1 MAVEEQVSP
10 TRMNL
15 LMRKAQIKLAQQGV
29 DLLKSKRDAL
39 VQEFFS
45 IVRKLLASRDELER
59 VTHRAYHSLI
69 IAKAVDGPE
78 AVNSAAFAGKRDIL
92 ITIQRRNV
100 WGVKIPNIEKVNFER
115 YITGRNVSPI
125 GVSTRVQIAAQRF
138 EQAMNLILDV
148 ASTEVLLRRIGNE
161 IRKTTRRV
169 NALEQILIPRLRA
182 QMRYIRD
189 TLEERAR
196 EDTFRL
202 KRLKKA
208 KLKKSTA
215 K

>member
-1 MAVEEQVSP
+1 MHQSYEIQIPVQVKERFGAPSFWVYTRLVARRIRPIPIRLLVDTGSP
-10 TRMNL
+10 WT
-15 LMRKAQIKLAQQGV
+15 ALAP
-29 DLLKSKRDAL
+29 RDW
-39 VQEFFS
+39 
-45 IVRKLLASRDELER
+45 KLLGLTPRILN
-59 VTHRAYHSLI
+59 
-69 IAKAVDGPE
+69 KATKYPRIGY
-78 AVNSAAFAGKRDIL
+78 AGY
-92 ITIQRRNV
+92 
-100 WGVKIPNIEKVNFER
+100 NFER

-208 KLKKSTA
+208 KLKKKS
-215 K
+215 

>member
-1 MAVEEQVSP
+1 MGSE
-10 TRMNL
+10 MC
-15 LMRKAQIKLAQQGV
+15 I
-29 DLLKSKRDAL
+29 RD
-39 VQEFFS
+39 
-45 IVRKLLASRDELER
+45 
-59 VTHRAYHSLI
+59 
-69 IAKAVDGPE
+69 
-78 AVNSAAFAGKRDIL
+78 
-92 ITIQRRNV
+92 
-100 WGVKIPNIEKVNFER
+100 
-115 YITGRNVSPI
+115 RNVSPI